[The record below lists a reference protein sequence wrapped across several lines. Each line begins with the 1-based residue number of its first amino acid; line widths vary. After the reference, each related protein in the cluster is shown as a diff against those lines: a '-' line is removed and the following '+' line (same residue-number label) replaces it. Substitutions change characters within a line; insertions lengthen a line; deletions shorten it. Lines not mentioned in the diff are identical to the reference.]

1 MAIEIADRRT
11 VQLIARAGGGRRPAT
26 NPDASVACPKP
37 AFGTMLLLAA
47 DRNILIDLRPTV
59 GTPPAR
65 NN

>member
-1 MAIEIADRRT
+1 MASEIADRRT
-11 VQLIARAGGGRRPAT
+11 VQLIARAGVVDAPAT
-26 NPDASVACPKP
+26 NPDPSVARPTP
-37 AFGTMLLLAA
+37 AFGTMLLSAA